1 MAKNNEKNAGVKI
14 TAAKGR
20 PMLTWV
26 GKRPLSRVTAF
37 PAQHVETFDPVG
49 RAPSP
54 AGPAGDGWRDW
65 PAAYPKGGL
74 LFHGDNKEVLAHLLA
89 NGFRGK
95 VNLIYIDP
103 PFDSG
108 ADYVRKVSLRGAKG
122 TAKLDGET
130 YTLGEKIQ
138 YTDIWANDNYL
149 QFMYERLMLMKELL
163 AEDGSILVHGDWHK
177 SHHIRSLL
185 DEVFGTDSLIN
196 EIVWQRTD
204 PHNDAKSKLGWV
216 HDTIYWYAKGGGFT
230 YNWAA
235 VVEPLSEAAL
245 KEYSL
250 VLLADGSVVRYSTE
264 TEGKGRRFKLDD
276 CTWKGTDPSRQFEW
290 RGAHPSDKRIWP
302 YDHVGMEA
310 ALQSG
315 EFFLRDTNQ
324 GAARCR
330 VSFLDEREGQVLQTI
345 WTECGRMKG
354 GVDYPTEKPRALLSR
369 ICLAASNPNDLILD
383 CFIGSGTT
391 AAAAQ
396 KLGRRWIGCDINK
409 GAIQTTSKRLQK
421 IMEEQL
427 AVAKKAGAKPGL
439 PLEDGKAEPPAPAQ
453 LAFSVWRV
461 NDYDLQIQHNE
472 AVALACEHIG
482 VTRTRADGFFDG
494 TLGKALVKIIPFNH
508 PLSPLDLEEIKREL
522 DARPDEDRP
531 VTCVCLGQELAAAA
545 WAEDWNRLRKGK
557 DAANKIAVIELR
569 TDPRHGKFFQHA
581 PATAKAKI
589 TRTKDT
595 IHVVIEDFISPSI
608 LERLREQAGVLT
620 PRIDD
625 WRAMVDC
632 VMVDTAY
639 DGQVFNVALSDVP
652 EKKADF
658 VAGTY
663 ELPAPK
669 GKTTIALKIVDMLG
683 EEVLVTAHV

>member
-1 MAKNNEKNAGVKI
+1 MAKHNEKNADVKI

-37 PAQHVETFDPVG
+37 PAQHVETFDPAASFG
-49 RAPSP
+49 RKPENPDA
-54 AGPAGDGWRDW
+54 WRDW

-89 NGFRGK
+89 SGFRGK

-122 TAKLDGET
+122 TAKLNGET
-130 YTLGEKIQ
+130 YTLGEQIQ

-163 AEDGSILVHGDWHK
+163 AEDGSVYLHCDP
-177 SHHIRSLL
+177 SRNSYLRLLL
-185 DEVFGTDSLIN
+185 DEVFGISAFIN
-196 EIVWQRTD
+196 EVVWQRLSA
-204 PHNDAKSKLGWV
+204 HNDSTRFGII
-216 HDTIYWYAKGGGFT
+216 HDTLYYYSKSNSRVWNPQAVALGERYVEQFFDSIEEGTGRRYSRSDLTARGLRNGESGKPWHGINPGEKGNHWKVPVARLEEWDREGRIHWPKGGM
-230 YNWAA
+230 
-235 VVEPLSEAAL
+235 PRL
-245 KEYSL
+245 K
-250 VLLADGSVVRYSTE
+250 RY
-264 TEGKGRRFKLDD
+264 
-276 CTWKGTDPSRQFEW
+276 
-290 RGAHPSDKRIWP
+290 
-302 YDHVGMEA
+302 
-310 ALQSG
+310 
-315 EFFLRDTNQ
+315 
-324 GAARCR
+324 
-330 VSFLDEREGQVLQTI
+330 LDEVEAVGASPQDVWYDVRPIHNQSQEMG
-345 WTECGRMKG
+345 
-354 GVDYPTEKPRALLSR
+354 DYPTQKPEALLDRVIRTS
-369 ICLAASNPNDLILD
+369 SNPSDLILD

-391 AAAAQ
+391 ASAAQ
-396 KLGRRWIGCDINK
+396 NLGRRWIGCDINK
-409 GAIQTTSKRLQK
+409 GAIQTTSKRLQA
-421 IMEEQL
+421 IIQDQL
-427 AVAKKAGAKPGL
+427 AVARKAGAKPGL

-494 TLGKALVKIIPFNH
+494 TLGKSLVKIIPFNH

-545 WAEDWNRLRKGK
+545 WIEDWNRLRKGK
-557 DAANKIAVIELR
+557 DAANTIAVIELR
-569 TDPRHGKFFQHA
+569 TDPRYGKFFQHA

-589 TRTKDT
+589 TRAKDM

-639 DGQVFNVALSDVP
+639 DGQVFKVALADVP

-669 GKTTIALKIVDMLG
+669 GKTTVALKIVDMLG